1 MDKVLSE
8 SYVERYTREKNLG
21 RGISD
26 KVDILP
32 QEPVDEQN
40 AEKVGEEVEQNSRS
54 ERQEASK
61 RKTNRKS
68 TRNSGRA

>member
-8 SYVERYTREKNLG
+8 SYVERFTRENNLG
-21 RGISD
+21 RGVSNE
-26 KVDILP
+26 VDILS

-68 TRNSGRA
+68 KGNSGR

>member
-8 SYVERYTREKNLG
+8 SYVERFTREKNQG
-21 RGISD
+21 RGVSQN
-26 KVDILP
+26 VDILS

-68 TRNSGRA
+68 KGNSGR

>member
-8 SYVERYTREKNLG
+8 SYVERFTREKNLG
-21 RGISD
+21 RGVSD
-26 KVDILP
+26 NVDILSP
-32 QEPVDEQN
+32 EPVDEQN

-61 RKTNRKS
+61 RKTNRSGK
-68 TRNSGRA
+68 RNN